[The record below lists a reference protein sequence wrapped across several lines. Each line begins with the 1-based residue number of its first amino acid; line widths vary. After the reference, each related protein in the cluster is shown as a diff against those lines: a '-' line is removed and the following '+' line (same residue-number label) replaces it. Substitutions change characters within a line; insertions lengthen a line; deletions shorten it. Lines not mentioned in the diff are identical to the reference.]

1 MYSVLLQVVASLLEA
16 ARSLLPGT
24 NPQITLGSIC
34 LPTATATATGGK
46 RNISMHPSE
55 FNAHRPNYQYG
66 MHYQDFGLFFF
77 SSLDPSGGAT
87 SFFNFSSLKELS
99 SFFLSAITSL
109 SLVHSTIKSSS

>member
-1 MYSVLLQVVASLLEA
+1 MEA

-34 LPTATATATGGK
+34 LPTATATGGK
-46 RNISMHPSE
+46 KNISMHPSE

-77 SSLDPSGGAT
+77 SLDPSGGAT